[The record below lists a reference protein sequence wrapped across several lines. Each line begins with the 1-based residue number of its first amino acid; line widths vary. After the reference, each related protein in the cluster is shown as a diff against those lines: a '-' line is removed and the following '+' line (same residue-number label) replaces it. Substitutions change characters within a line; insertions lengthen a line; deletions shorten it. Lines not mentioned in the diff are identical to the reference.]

1 MSSTQRSVEF
11 YKGYILTAYAQAH
24 KDYPSF
30 VATIRK
36 EYATPEGTRKIYL
49 TNVEA
54 GTIDEAMSKAKTKVN
69 SFPDNQD

>member
-1 MSSTQRSVEF
+1 MSSTQQSVEF
-11 YKGYILTAYAQAH
+11 YKGYIITAYAQHH

-36 EYATPEGTRKIYL
+36 EHTTPEGTHKVYL

-54 GTIDEAMSKAKTKVN
+54 GTIDEAISKAKIKVN
-69 SFPDNQD
+69 SFPDNKD